1 MELVALSDRQLRA
14 LALSDPELKRVF
26 QGVYPSDRLPE
37 HPPKT
42 TRGAYIVNTDP
53 AGEPGQHWLGL
64 WTEEGV
70 CEVMD
75 SYGLPLTVY
84 DAPGLHEWIAKHCK
98 YVVRTDRTLQ
108 AYDSRACG
116 HYAFAYLQDRVRRRT
131 LLEFV
136 ESFRDGDYVWND
148 HRVGERVRAW
158 IQTKLDEAAMDE
170 PDGRPDAQRCVS
182 RRCLF
187 PSLNES

>member
-26 QGVYPSDRLPE
+26 QGVYPSDRLPA

-158 IQTKLDEAAMDE
+158 IQTKLDEAALDE
-170 PDGRPDAQRCVS
+170 LDGPDAQRCVS
-182 RRCLF
+182 QRCLF

>member
-42 TRGAYIVNTDP
+42 TRGAYVVNTDP

-64 WTEEGV
+64 WTEDGV

-75 SYGLPLTVY
+75 SYGLPLIVY
-84 DAPGLHEWIAKHCK
+84 EAPGFHEWIAKHWK
-98 YVVRTDRTLQ
+98 DVVRSDRTLQ

-116 HYAFAYLQDRVRRRT
+116 HYAFEYLQDGERQRT

-136 ESFRDGDYVWND
+136 ESFRDGVAVAVAAA
-148 HRVGERVRAW
+148 HP
-158 IQTKLDEAAMDE
+158 LDE
-170 PDGRPDAQRCVS
+170 RT
-182 RRCLF
+182 
-187 PSLNES
+187 

>member
-1 MELVALSDRQLRA
+1 M
-14 LALSDPELKRVF
+14 F

-37 HPPKT
+37 RPPKT
-42 TRGAYIVNTDP
+42 TRCAFIVNTDP

-84 DAPGLHEWIAKHCK
+84 EAPGMHEWIARHWK
-98 YVVRTDRTLQ
+98 YVVRNDRTLQ
-108 AYDSRACG
+108 AYESRACG

-136 ESFRDGDYVWND
+136 ESFRGGDYL
-148 HRVGERVRAW
+148 ERDYN
-158 IQTKLDEAAMDE
+158 T
-170 PDGRPDAQRCVS
+170 
-182 RRCLF
+182 
-187 PSLNES
+187 

>member
-53 AGEPGQHWLGL
+53 ASEPGQHWLAL

-84 DAPGLHEWIAKHCK
+84 EAPGFHEWIARHWK
-98 YVVRTDRTLQ
+98 YVVRSDKTLQ
-108 AYDSRACG
+108 AYDSLACG
-116 HYAFAYLQDRVRRRT
+116 HYVFAYLQDRVRQRS

-148 HRVGERVRAW
+148 HRVGERVRDW
-158 IQTKLDEAAMDE
+158 IQSTLHDEGMDE
-170 PDGRPDAQRCVS
+170 PDGPDTQRCVS

-187 PSLNES
+187 PSLNDS

>member
-26 QGVYPSDRLPE
+26 QGVYPSDRLPA

-64 WTEEGV
+64 WTDQGV
-70 CEVMD
+70 CDVMD

-84 DAPGLHEWIAKHCK
+84 DAPGLHEWIAKH
-98 YVVRTDRTLQ
+98 
-108 AYDSRACG
+108 
-116 HYAFAYLQDRVRRRT
+116 
-131 LLEFV
+131 
-136 ESFRDGDYVWND
+136 
-148 HRVGERVRAW
+148 
-158 IQTKLDEAAMDE
+158 
-170 PDGRPDAQRCVS
+170 
-182 RRCLF
+182 
-187 PSLNES
+187 

>member
-1 MELVALSDRQLRA
+1 MRS
-14 LALSDPELKRVF
+14 
-26 QGVYPSDRLPE
+26 
-37 HPPKT
+37 
-42 TRGAYIVNTDP
+42 
-53 AGEPGQHWLGL
+53 
-64 WTEEGV
+64 
-70 CEVMD
+70 
-75 SYGLPLTVY
+75 
-84 DAPGLHEWIAKHCK
+84 
-98 YVVRTDRTLQ
+98 DRTLQ

-116 HYAFAYLQDRVRRRT
+116 HYAFLYLQDRVRRRI

-148 HRVGERVRAW
+148 HRLVERVRAW
-158 IQTKLDEAAMDE
+158 IETKLDEAAMDDE